1 MIEKWDIHY
10 REDELMGAVGWAVHM
25 TLPFLISFRTP
36 AKGEEYVKEC
46 LHKEIEKI
54 RIHGRAFATKIPRS
68 FEEEMIYRPMR
79 NFDLFPPGFV
89 YGLAW
94 DPRNK
99 MWAMKTPTGELI
111 YENDERL

>member
-1 MIEKWDIHY
+1 MKCWDIDY
-10 REDELMGAVGWAVHM
+10 REEELMGGIGWAIHK

-36 AKGEEYVKEC
+36 LKEKEYVKEC

-54 RIHGRAFATKIPRS
+54 RIHGLAFAMRITRP
-68 FEEEMIYRPMR
+68 FEEEMMYRPMR

-89 YGLAW
+89 YGIAW
-94 DPRNK
+94 DPRYE
-99 MWAMKTPTGELI
+99 MWVMKTPTGELI